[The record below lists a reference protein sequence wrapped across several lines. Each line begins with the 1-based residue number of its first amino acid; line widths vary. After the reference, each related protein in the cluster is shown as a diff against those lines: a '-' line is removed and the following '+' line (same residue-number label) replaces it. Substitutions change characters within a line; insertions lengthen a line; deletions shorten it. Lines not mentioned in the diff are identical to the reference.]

1 MNDVHP
7 SLNRD
12 ELVNWACGLYWC
24 GRNRLSL
31 EQVMSYQRHMALKEH
46 HSYNAI
52 RDGFPALHSARRK
65 DVLEALSCASTWSL
79 MTDGITE
86 PTKMFAFLAVFVD
99 RTTGELRC
107 AFLDLTE
114 IEAGVVLSWEDPAVA
129 KECASMKALE
139 AKNKM
144 PKRPWKTSGSHG
156 GCPSASSD

>member
-12 ELVNWACGLYWC
+12 ELVNWVCGLYWC

-65 DVLEALSCASTWSL
+65 DVLEALSCASMWSL

-139 AKNKM
+139 AKNKNAQEALEDFRQ
-144 PKRPWKTSGSHG
+144 PRRLPFSKQ
-156 GCPSASSD
+156 

>member
-1 MNDVHP
+1 M
-7 SLNRD
+7 
-12 ELVNWACGLYWC
+12 
-24 GRNRLSL
+24 
-31 EQVMSYQRHMALKEH
+31 LKTH
-46 HSYNAI
+46 HNYNAI
-52 RDGFPALHSARRK
+52 RDGFPALHSARHK

-129 KECASMKALE
+129 KECASMRALE
-139 AKNKM
+139 ARKQK
-144 PKRPWKTSGSHG
+144 
-156 GCPSASSD
+156 CPRGLGRLQAATEAAFQQAVIDLEEGRDPVVIY

>member
-1 MNDVHP
+1 
-7 SLNRD
+7 
-12 ELVNWACGLYWC
+12 
-24 GRNRLSL
+24 
-31 EQVMSYQRHMALKEH
+31 MALKENAPMLKTH

-114 IEAGVVLSWEDPAVA
+114 IEAGVVLSWESPAVA

-139 AKNKM
+139 AKNKNAQEALEDFRQ
-144 PKRPWKTSGSHG
+144 PRRLPFSKQ
-156 GCPSASSD
+156 